1 MSPSSSNTT
10 TNNKSL
16 TNLSGKWKQS
26 KPLTSDIAPVLE
38 IQGFNALMRKAILA
52 APVHLSIDQKSKSEI
67 VIEQSTSASL
77 PGIREVWFPPT
88 DGKLSEWID
97 SEDKLMG
104 KVRSRSGWFS
114 VRELKEGKETEGFL
128 VEGLQEEVE
137 EKVVWAEVESLAA
150 KKAWKAVQ
158 VWRMEGGRFVRRV
171 VTTGAGG
178 EGGKAE
184 TVLVYEFEG

>member
-1 MSPSSSNTT
+1 MSSSSAS
-10 TNNKSL
+10 NNKSL
-16 TNLSGKWKQS
+16 HALTGKWKQS

-52 APVHLSIDQKSKSEI
+52 APVHLSIDQKGDSEI

-77 PGIREVWFPPT
+77 PGIREVWCPPSASGE
-88 DGKLSEWID
+88 DGKLSEWME

-114 VRELKEGKETEGFL
+114 VRELMEGKQTEGFL
-128 VEGLQEEVE
+128 IEGLEGE
-137 EKVVWAEVESLAA
+137 EKVVLAEVESLAS
-150 KKAWKAVQ
+150 KKGWKAVQ

-171 VTTGAGG
+171 VTTGTGG
-178 EGGKAE
+178 EGGRAE

>member
-1 MSPSSSNTT
+1 MSSSSSSPS
-10 TNNKSL
+10 NKSL

-52 APVHLSIDQKSKSEI
+52 APVHLSIDQKSESEI

-88 DGKLSEWID
+88 DGKFSEWIE

-114 VRELKEGKETEGFL
+114 VGELKEGSETEGFL
-128 VEGLQEEVE
+128 VEGLQEVE
-137 EKVVWAEVESLAA
+137 EKVIWAEVESLAA

-171 VTTGAGG
+171 VTTGTGG

>member
-1 MSPSSSNTT
+1 MSSSSSSSSSSNI
-10 TNNKSL
+10 KSL
-16 TNLSGKWKQS
+16 TNLTGKWKQS
-26 KPLTSDIAPVLE
+26 KLLTSDIAPVLE

-52 APVHLSIDQKSKSEI
+52 APVHLSIDQKSDSEI
-67 VIEQSTSASL
+67 VIEQSTSSSL
-77 PGIREVWFPPT
+77 PGIREVWCPPT
-88 DGKLSEWID
+88 DGRLGEWME

-114 VRELKEGKETEGFL
+114 VGELMEGKQTEGFL
-128 VEGLQEEVE
+128 IEGLEEE
-137 EKVVWAEVESLAA
+137 EKVVLAEVESLAS
-150 KKAWKAVQ
+150 KKGWKAVQ

-171 VTTGAGG
+171 VTTGTGG

>member
-1 MSPSSSNTT
+1 MSSSSSS
-10 TNNKSL
+10 NNKSL
-16 TNLSGKWKQS
+16 TNLTGKWKQS

-52 APVHLSIDQKSKSEI
+52 APVHLSIDQKGDSEI

-77 PGIREVWFPPT
+77 PGIREVWCPPT
-88 DGKLSEWID
+88 DGKFSEWIE

-104 KVRSRSGWFS
+104 QVRSRSGWFS
-114 VRELKEGKETEGFL
+114 VGELKGMGTEGFL
-128 VEGLQEEVE
+128 IEGLEDRRE
-137 EKVVWAEVESLAA
+137 EKVVLAEVESLAS
-150 KKAWKAVQ
+150 KKGWKAVQ

-171 VTTGAGG
+171 VTTGTGG

>member
-1 MSPSSSNTT
+1 MSSSSSNTN
-10 TNNKSL
+10 NNKSL

-52 APVHLSIDQKSKSEI
+52 APVHLSIDQKSESEI

-88 DGKLSEWID
+88 DGRFSEWID

-114 VRELKEGKETEGFL
+114 VGEVKEAKETEGFL

-158 VWRMEGGRFVRRV
+158 VWRMEAGRFVRRV

>member
-1 MSPSSSNTT
+1 MSSSSNN
-10 TNNKSL
+10 NNKSL
-16 TNLSGKWKQS
+16 TNLTGKWKQS
-26 KPLTSDIAPVLE
+26 KSLTSDIAPVLE

-52 APVHLSIDQKSKSEI
+52 APVHLSIDQKGDSEI

-77 PGIREVWFPPT
+77 PGIREVWCPPPSGN
-88 DGKLSEWID
+88 DGESGRLGEWME

-114 VRELKEGKETEGFL
+114 VGELKGKGTEGFL
-128 VEGLQEEVE
+128 IEGLEGE
-137 EKVVWAEVESLAA
+137 EKVILAEVESLAS
-150 KKAWKAVQ
+150 KKGWKAVQ

-171 VTTGAGG
+171 VTTGTDG
-178 EGGKAE
+178 EGGRAE

>member
-1 MSPSSSNTT
+1 MSSSSNA
-10 TNNKSL
+10 KSL
-16 TNLSGKWKQS
+16 TSLSGKWKQS

-52 APVHLSIDQKSKSEI
+52 APVHLSIDQKSESEI

-77 PGIREVWFPPT
+77 PGIREVWYPPSSSAEE
-88 DGKLSEWID
+88 GKLSGWLE

-114 VRELKEGKETEGFL
+114 VKDLGEGQGVQGFL
-128 VEGLQEEVE
+128 IEGLQAE
-137 EKVVWAEVESLAA
+137 EKVIWAEVESLAS

-171 VTTGAGG
+171 VTTGTGG

>member
-1 MSPSSSNTT
+1 MSSSSSSNK
-10 TNNKSL
+10 KSL
-16 TNLSGKWKQS
+16 HTLTGKWKQS

-52 APVHLSIDQKSKSEI
+52 APVHLSIDQKGDSEI

-77 PGIREVWFPPT
+77 PGIREVWCPPT
-88 DGKLSEWID
+88 DGRVGEWME

-114 VRELKEGKETEGFL
+114 VGELKGMGTEGFL
-128 VEGLQEEVE
+128 IEGLEEEEGE
-137 EKVVWAEVESLAA
+137 EKVVLAEVESLAS
-150 KKAWKAVQ
+150 KKGWKAVQ

-171 VTTGAGG
+171 VTTGTGG

>member
-1 MSPSSSNTT
+1 MSSSSSSPS
-10 TNNKSL
+10 NKSL

-52 APVHLSIDQKSKSEI
+52 APVHLSIDQKSESEI

-88 DGKLSEWID
+88 DGKFSEWIE

-114 VRELKEGKETEGFL
+114 VGELKKDEETEGFL
-128 VEGLQEEVE
+128 VEGLQAE
-137 EKVVWAEVESLAA
+137 EKVIWAEVESLAA

-171 VTTGAGG
+171 VTTGTGG